1 MGALGIDGKAE
12 YCLQVEAVWVL
23 VNLPNKIRSAN
34 FLSKVKNAIAVAFG
48 GCGSCNL
55 APTLA

>member
-1 MGALGIDGKAE
+1 MGALGIDGKADD
-12 YCLQVEAVWVL
+12 CSQAEAASVL
-23 VNLPNKIRSAN
+23 VNRWGKLISAN
-34 FLSKVKNAIAVAFG
+34 LLSKVKNAIAVAFG